1 MTTKKCVLAIV
12 PSYIPQSG
20 IRLHSATPTEY
31 LPNTLQTRQRSG
43 NSPSCKRMDD
53 VERYERMVISSKLRA
68 VAIIG
73 EDAVVDI

>member
-1 MTTKKCVLAIV
+1 
-12 PSYIPQSG
+12 
-20 IRLHSATPTEY
+20 
-31 LPNTLQTRQRSG
+31 
-43 NSPSCKRMDD
+43 MDD